1 MEYPVW
7 IQVIIAL
14 FAVFGVYAMLRV
26 LAEAIFTS
34 GNIGVAVHVRTGAD
48 VLLLEEM
55 LKEAADTVSVRKKQ
69 PLMVLF
75 YPEAARRAFDES
87 GVPVADVR
95 ELLVRYHANYCLTE

>member
-34 GNIGVAVHVRTGAD
+34 GNIGVAVHVRTGTD
-48 VLLLEEM
+48 VLLLEGL
-55 LKEAADTVSVRKKQ
+55 LKEAADTGSVRKRQ
-69 PLMVLF
+69 PVTVLF
-75 YPEAARRAFDES
+75 YPDAVRRAFDGD
-87 GVPVADVR
+87 GVPLVSIS
-95 ELLVRYHANYCLTE
+95 ELLMRYHANYCLTE